1 MANKLKFGM
10 KVRALPRSVFYG
22 NRISAEG
29 AEGIVIMINRDRA
42 IIELSPESLM
52 KVSTEHYDYCD
63 SHGIKREI
71 AIIRT
76 DDLEIVSDANH
87 KRNFLPASAYIGG
100 GSFLV
105 GAGCFL
111 PIALMAGIFAVLGF
125 YNYLFNPNY
134 TPNSFDIWQ
143 SLILLLIFA
152 ILSAAIFGLVHSSI
166 IDFRLKRSKKVRNAV
181 VIDKDFSQVGT
192 SQYCYVYCLYDNKII
207 WQKVSYNSFERY
219 KIGRVIKV
227 RLYGNDDKYI
237 KIV

>member
-22 NRISAEG
+22 TRISAEG

-76 DDLEIVSDANH
+76 DELEIVSDANH
-87 KRNFLPASAYIGG
+87 KRNFRPASAYIGG

-111 PIALMAGIFAVLGF
+111 PIALLAGFFGIGGF
-125 YNYLFNPNY
+125 IHYFFTYNPKFPK
-134 TPNSFDIWQ
+134 PIIWEW
-143 SLILLLIFA
+143 LIPLLISI
-152 ILSAAIFGLVHSSI
+152 ILSAAIFGLVHSSF

>member
-1 MANKLKFGM
+1 MATKVKFGM
-10 KVRALPRSVFYG
+10 KVRALPRSEFYG
-22 NRISAEG
+22 TRISAEG

-42 IIELSPESLM
+42 IIELSPESIM

-76 DDLEIVSDANH
+76 DELEIVSEANH
-87 KRNFLPASAYIGG
+87 KGNIRPASAYIGG
-100 GSFLV
+100 GGFLV

-111 PIALMAGIFAVLGF
+111 PIALLAGFFGLSGAMHFFL
-125 YNYLFNPNY
+125 NYDANY
-134 TPNSFDIWQ
+134 PM
-143 SLILLLIFA
+143 SLIWEWILPLLMFF
-152 ILSAAIFGLVHSSI
+152 ILSAAIFGFVRSFI
-166 IDFRLKRSKKVRNAV
+166 IDFRLKRSNRVRNAV

>member
-76 DDLEIVSDANH
+76 DELEIVSESNH

>member
-76 DDLEIVSDANH
+76 DELEIVSDANH
-87 KRNFLPASAYIGG
+87 KRNFRPASAYIGG

-111 PIALMAGIFAVLGF
+111 PIALLAGFFGIGGF
-125 YNYLFNPNY
+125 IHYFFTYNPKFPK
-134 TPNSFDIWQ
+134 PIIWEW
-143 SLILLLIFA
+143 LIPLLISI
-152 ILSAAIFGLVHSSI
+152 ILSAVIFDFVRSFI

>member
-22 NRISAEG
+22 TRISAEG

-76 DDLEIVSDANH
+76 DELEIVSEANH
-87 KRNFLPASAYIGG
+87 KSNIRPASAHIGG
-100 GSFLV
+100 GGSLV
-105 GAGCFL
+105 GVRCFL

-166 IDFRLKRSKKVRNAV
+166 IDFRLKRSNRVRNAV

>member
-76 DDLEIVSDANH
+76 DELEIVSEANH
-87 KRNFLPASAYIGG
+87 KSNIRPASAHIGG
-100 GSFLV
+100 GGSLV
-105 GAGCFL
+105 GVRCFL

-166 IDFRLKRSKKVRNAV
+166 IDFRLKRSNRVRNAV
-181 VIDKDFSQVGT
+181 VIDKDYSQVGT

-207 WQKVSYNSFERY
+207 WQKVSYNRFERY
-219 KIGRVIKV
+219 KIGEVVKV
-227 RLYGNDDKYI
+227 RSIGANDKYF

>member
-76 DDLEIVSDANH
+76 DELEIVSDANH
-87 KRNFLPASAYIGG
+87 KSNFRPVSAYIGG

-111 PIALMAGIFAVLGF
+111 PIALLVGLFAVGGF
-125 YNYLFNPNY
+125 YDCFLNPNY
-134 TPNSFDIWQ
+134 TPKSTDLWQ
-143 SLILLLIFA
+143 TLATSLVFFILT
-152 ILSAAIFGLVHSSI
+152 AAIFGFVRSFI
-166 IDFRLKRSKKVRNAV
+166 IDFRLKRSDKVRNAV
-181 VIDKDFSQVGT
+181 VIDKNFSQVGT

-207 WQKVSYNSFERY
+207 WQKVSYHRFERY
-219 KIGRVIKV
+219 IIGEVVKV
-227 RLYGNDDKYI
+227 RFIGDGDKYF
-237 KIV
+237 KID

>member
-1 MANKLKFGM
+1 MATKVKFGM
-10 KVRALPRSVFYG
+10 KVRALPRSEFYA

-29 AEGIVIMINRDRA
+29 AEGIVIMINHDRA
-42 IIELSPESLM
+42 IIELSSESLM

-76 DDLEIVSDANH
+76 DELEIVSESNH
-87 KRNFLPASAYIGG
+87 KGNFRPASAYIGG

-111 PIALMAGIFAVLGF
+111 PIALLAGMFGVLGL
-125 YNYLFNPNY
+125 YDYLFNPNY
-134 TPNSFDIWQ
+134 DPNKTLFWQ
-143 SLILLLIFA
+143 WLIPLIMFF
-152 ILSAAIFGLVHSSI
+152 ILSAVIFDFVRSFI
-166 IDFRLKRSKKVRNAV
+166 IDFRLKRSNRVRNAV

-207 WQKVSYNSFERY
+207 WQKVSYHRFERY
-219 KIGRVIKV
+219 KIGEVVKV
-227 RLYGNDDKYI
+227 RSIGANDKYF
-237 KIV
+237 KII

>member
-10 KVRALPRSVFYG
+10 KVRALPRSEFYG

-76 DDLEIVSDANH
+76 DELEIVSEANH
-87 KRNFLPASAYIGG
+87 KSNIRPASAHIGG
-100 GSFLV
+100 GGSLV
-105 GAGCFL
+105 GVGCFL

-207 WQKVSYNSFERY
+207 WQKVSYNRFERY

>member
-1 MANKLKFGM
+1 MQ
-10 KVRALPRSVFYG
+10 VRAVPRSTIYSTQIPADG
-22 NRISAEG
+22 I
-29 AEGIVIMINRDRA
+29 EGIVAMINHDRA
-42 IIELSPESLM
+42 IIELSPDSMM
-52 KVSTEHYDYCD
+52 KVSTAHFDHCD

-71 AIIRT
+71 AIIRA
-76 DDLEIVSDANH
+76 DELEVVSEANH
-87 KRNFLPASAYIGG
+87 KSNIRPASAHIGG
-100 GSFLV
+100 GGSLV
-105 GAGCFL
+105 GVGCFL